1 MEEKRQAVTKSELI
15 GKISDKIPQLGSK
28 DVELSVK
35 TLLEKIIDS
44 LAKGDRT
51 EVRGFGSFSVHYRKP
66 RIGRNPKT
74 GDSISLP
81 GKNAAHFKPGKVLRN
96 KINNLHDIDK

>member
-1 MEEKRQAVTKSELI
+1 MEDKRQSITKSELI
-15 GKISDKIPQLGSK
+15 EKISAKIPQLGNK

-35 TLLEKIIDS
+35 ILIDKVIDS
-44 LAKGDRT
+44 LATGDRT

-66 RIGRNPKT
+66 RIGINPKT
-74 GDSISLP
+74 GDSVSLP

-96 KINNLHDIDK
+96 KINNSHDTD